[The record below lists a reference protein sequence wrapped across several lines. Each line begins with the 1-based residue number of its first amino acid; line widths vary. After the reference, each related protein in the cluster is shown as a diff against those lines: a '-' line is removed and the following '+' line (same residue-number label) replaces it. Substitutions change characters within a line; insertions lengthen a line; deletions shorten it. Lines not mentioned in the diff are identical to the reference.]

1 MYKTQWKEE
10 MRTRSDAERESTPF
24 RAIAE
29 LLSTVLSPLS
39 RQRLCGSAA
48 LFNLGMSLPCQAP
61 TIFLPQFIADPSPKP
76 QASIADPFRRLCFY
90 FSMGF
95 GIYVCV
101 SEWISS
107 CVCVLVWVSAFV
119 IMFRRGFQAGFRAMF
134 AFWVCVSSVGFGLS
148 LRFGWV
154 FASCSQSVGFDLGCS
169 YFYSFFWFF

>member
-1 MYKTQWKEE
+1 MTFKYKHKKTQMYKTQWKEE
-10 MRTRSDAERESTPF
+10 MRTRSGAERESTPF

-61 TIFLPQFIADPSPKP
+61 TIFLPQFVADPSPKP

-107 CVCVLVWVSAFV
+107 CVCVSVWVSAFV
-119 IMFRRGFQAGFRAMF
+119 FMFQRGFQAGFRALF
-134 AFWVCVSSVGFGLS
+134 AFWVCVSSVGPLS
-148 LRFGWV
+148 AFWL
-154 FASCSQSVGFDLGCS
+154 GFC
-169 YFYSFFWFF
+169 